1 MALPSI
7 RDVANAAGV
16 STATVS
22 RTLSSPEQVSEETRQ
37 TVMAAVQLTGYRVNR
52 AARNL
57 RKCQSGEVL
66 VLVPNLSNPFFSQ
79 ILAGIE
85 KTFSGTDY
93 NILIADSRGMKQ
105 GEDLLAEHLANTRAD
120 GIILLDGC
128 VSPTVQKWL
137 DKNAQR
143 HHAVFACEWQDGTSL
158 PVVQS
163 NNRAGAAM
171 AIRYLHE
178 LGHRQIAHVTGPLDN
193 VLTRVRREG
202 ALEEYQRLQL
212 PINPDWI
219 IRGDFSLNA
228 GHRAAQHI
236 IAMTERPSAVF
247 CASDQIA
254 FGLISG
260 LYQAGLRVPED
271 ISVMGFDDI
280 ELSEFYIPRL
290 TTIRQNRPILGAT
303 AAQLVLDRLN
313 GTASKE
319 TTTQLIEVELIVRD
333 SCAAPVPSL
342 SLDLGRPN
350 TI

>member
-7 RDVANAAGV
+7 RDVAQAAGV

-37 TVMAAVQLTGYRVNR
+37 TVMTAVHLTGYRVNR

-57 RKCQSGEVL
+57 RKRQSGEVL

-79 ILAGIE
+79 ILGGIE
-85 KTFSGTDY
+85 ETFSGTDY
-93 NILIADSRGMKQ
+93 NVLIADSRGKDQ
-105 GEDLLAEHLANTRAD
+105 NEDLLAEHLANTRAD
-120 GIILLDGC
+120 GIIILDGC
-128 VSPTVQKWL
+128 VSTQVQKWL

-143 HHAVFACEWQDGTSL
+143 HHTVFACEWQDGTTL

-171 AIRYLHE
+171 AIRYLHQ
-178 LGHRQIAHVTGPLDN
+178 LGHRQIAHITGPIDN

-202 ALEEYQRLQL
+202 ALEEYERLQL
-212 PINPDWI
+212 PINPAWI
-219 IRGDFSLNA
+219 IRGDFSLAA
-228 GHRAAQHI
+228 GHQAAQQI
-236 IAMTERPSAVF
+236 IAMSERPSAVF
-247 CASDQIA
+247 CASDQMA

-260 LYQAGLRVPED
+260 LYAAGIRVPQD

-313 GTASKE
+313 GDRSETAVNRI
-319 TTTQLIEVELIVRD
+319 IEVELMVRD
-333 SCAAPVPSL
+333 SCAVLQS
-342 SLDLGRPN
+342 
-350 TI
+350 T